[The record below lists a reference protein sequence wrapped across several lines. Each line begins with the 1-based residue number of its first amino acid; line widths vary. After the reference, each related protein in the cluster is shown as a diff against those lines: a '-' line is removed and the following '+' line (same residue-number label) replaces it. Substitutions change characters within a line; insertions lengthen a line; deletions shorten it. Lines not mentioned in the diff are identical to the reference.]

1 MKRLL
6 TTLVLFW
13 IAYVVWEGTLL
24 EAIAFALPVYLF
36 FTFIDQISRR
46 IALLAC
52 IAFVAGLEILL
63 VPATTYWLLPSS
75 MPIES
80 NTYFSYALPAFSLF
94 YLGLMAWNRTAAASV
109 DHQKAI
115 QSAIDALQTNQRAG
129 VILLLI
135 GLAGFGVRTLV
146 PGAPTFVSYIP
157 SYCLYISV
165 LYTWYARSPL
175 RWPIIGLVVLV
186 LGAYTVREGMFGEL
200 FFWLMLLTL
209 FLMAGRTT
217 PLSGKSKAVFVTS
230 AFALLLL
237 IQSVKAEY
245 RYNTWGYSRQERS
258 GNAGLMGDL
267 LADRIS
273 DPSKLLTPI
282 HFYSSFMRFN
292 QGLMIGSAMAKV
304 PLHEPYANG
313 EVLLS
318 LVHPFVPR
326 FLWIDKPQTGGH
338 ENIRRFTSLPQS
350 ENTSINLSPLGE
362 GYVNFGYGGIL
373 FALSYGL
380 LLGYAFQ
387 LVFRLANTH
396 PTLILWLPMLFVG
409 CLTME
414 TDLLSTWGSLLNNTL
429 FLVVLHW
436 LLGRFSVQL

>member
-326 FLWIDKPQTGGH
+326 FLWTDKPQTGGH

-373 FALSYGL
+373 FALGYGL

>member
-13 IAYVVWEGTLL
+13 IAHVIWEGTFL
-24 EAIAFALPVYLF
+24 ESIAFALPLYLF

-52 IAFVAGLEILL
+52 IAFVAALEILL

-94 YLGLMAWNRTAAASV
+94 YLGLMAWNRTTAATA

-115 QSAIDALQTNQRAG
+115 QSAIDALANNQRAG
-129 VILLLI
+129 IVLLLI
-135 GLAGFGVRTLV
+135 GLAGFGVRTFV

-165 LYTWYARSPL
+165 LYNWYARSPW
-175 RWPIIGLVVLV
+175 RWPIIGLVVFV

-217 PLSGKSKAVFVTS
+217 PLSGKVKALFVTF

-237 IQSVKAEY
+237 IQSLKAEY
-245 RYNTWGYSRQERS
+245 RHNTWGYSRQERS
-258 GNAGLMGDL
+258 GNAGLMGEL
-267 LADRIS
+267 IADRLS

-318 LVHPFVPR
+318 LMHPFVPR
-326 FLWIDKPQTGGH
+326 FLWANKPQTGGY

-373 FALSYGL
+373 FALGYGL

-387 LVFRLANTH
+387 LVFQLATTR
-396 PTLILWLPMLFVG
+396 PTLVLWLPMLFIG

-429 FLVVLHW
+429 FLVTLYW
-436 LLGRFSVQL
+436 LLGRFSVRL